1 MARQPVGQSGSTL
14 TLVVDYGTCSQC
26 MMVSLHTVLCSREQL
41 ILRYIS
47 NVVNMCILNID
58 QVILLFYKKLSYLG
72 KRLMIV
78 RIIKLTMLSLQQSLG
93 CS

>member
-26 MMVSLHTVLCSREQL
+26 MMVSSHTVLRNREQL

-47 NVVNMCILNID
+47 NVVTMCILNID
-58 QVILLFYKKLSYLG
+58 QVILLFYKK
-72 KRLMIV
+72 
-78 RIIKLTMLSLQQSLG
+78 
-93 CS
+93 